1 MLKFINRR
9 QCMLALGAAPALVSP
24 AWAHHGW
31 SSFDQDRPLFLEGT
45 ARRVKWQNPHVEL
58 MLELPA
64 TVTLPADLRSRS
76 LPPQTAPVDG
86 PGLLA
91 KATVPTRRDRNWEVE
106 LAPLFRMNLWQ
117 VPEIKPGQTLQV
129 LGFTFAGERGEVI
142 LRAEYLWLDGKT
154 YGLRSSPA

>member
-1 MLKFINRR
+1 MNALNRR
-9 QCMLALGAAPALVSP
+9 HLLAAAAWLPGV

-58 MLELPA
+58 VLELPPA
-64 TVTLPADLRSRS
+64 LALPADLRSRI
-76 LPPQTAPVDG
+76 LPAQTSPVDG
-86 PGLLA
+86 AGLLA
-91 KATVPTRRDRNWEVE
+91 RTSLPTRRDRTWEVE

-117 VPEIKPGQTLQV
+117 VPEIRPGQALQV
-129 LGFTFAGERGEVI
+129 LGFTFAGERGEAI
-142 LRAEYLWLDGKT
+142 LRAEYLWLDGKA